1 MSIERFQKLE
11 DYPEDPIF
19 SVYRKFEEDERKEK
33 VNLGIGVITNEEGEL
48 YAFKCFENLLLNKN
62 NSYLPISGDNDLK
75 KHFAKVFLPF
85 VPAGQ
90 VVSVQTVGGTYANY
104 LSAKLLKKLGFG
116 KIYFP
121 KPTWSNHLS
130 LFKEGGL
137 AVEQLEYYDDDVKKI
152 SENFLLEVKNLP
164 ENSILALDV
173 CGHNPT
179 GVDLNSAELEEVIK
193 IGKEKKLV
201 YFLDAAYVGL
211 VGESIEDDMTMVKKI
226 YESGNPILLSFSF
239 SKNMSLYGHRLGILS
254 VMNFGGAGERIKS
267 NLDYLVRSSISS
279 ASRFASDFVCQVLSD
294 EKILNLWQEELLRIR
309 NYLLKMRKEFS
320 QKLQAQGIDW
330 GREVQNQ
337 NGLFSL
343 LPELKTEELQK
354 NFGIYIPP
362 NGRVNVSGLKES
374 NLDVVVK
381 AIVESS
387 L

>member
-1 MSIERFQKLE
+1 MSLERFQKLE

-164 ENSILALDV
+164 ENSILA
-173 CGHNPT
+173 
-179 GVDLNSAELEEVIK
+179 
-193 IGKEKKLV
+193 
-201 YFLDAAYVGL
+201 
-211 VGESIEDDMTMVKKI
+211 
-226 YESGNPILLSFSF
+226 
-239 SKNMSLYGHRLGILS
+239 
-254 VMNFGGAGERIKS
+254 
-267 NLDYLVRSSISS
+267 
-279 ASRFASDFVCQVLSD
+279 
-294 EKILNLWQEELLRIR
+294 
-309 NYLLKMRKEFS
+309 
-320 QKLQAQGIDW
+320 
-330 GREVQNQ
+330 
-337 NGLFSL
+337 
-343 LPELKTEELQK
+343 
-354 NFGIYIPP
+354 
-362 NGRVNVSGLKES
+362 
-374 NLDVVVK
+374 
-381 AIVESS
+381 
-387 L
+387 